1 MNCPLLPPTLFS
13 ALLAAAAAWQP
24 AAALPP
30 LNAHA
35 VTAYVVDDATLATIS
50 GKYFGAQMLVGL
62 RVDLV
67 SSLNTPQHGHAFAS
81 GSLLVER
88 RGGGFDVQVD
98 ARSGAD
104 AGNAPIAAGAAGASA
119 SGAESVQVRGIGQ
132 IAQIAGDGNRLGNLT
147 AIGFVDR
154 ADAAGFNG
162 QWHSHASAGAMS
174 ARVSFL
180 DGAARVVVDGPGA
193 SLQQRLDP
201 GASGGIVQLGR
212 IAGNGVDASNRM
224 QLQIVT
230 SAITPELSR
239 QLGLQQALDSLR
251 ALPR

>member
-1 MNCPLLPPTLFS
+1 MNCPRLPPTLFS
-13 ALLAAAAAWQP
+13 ALLAAAAALQP

-30 LNAHA
+30 LKAHA
-35 VTAYVVDDATLATIS
+35 VTAHVVDDATLATIS

-67 SSLNTPQHGHAFAS
+67 SSLNTPQHGTAFAS

-88 RGGGFDVQVD
+88 RGGGYEVQVD

-104 AGNAPIAAGAAGASA
+104 AGNATIAAGAAVANA
-119 SGAESVQVRGIGQ
+119 SGAESVQMRGIGQ

-147 AIGFVDR
+147 SIGFVDR
-154 ADAAGFNG
+154 ADASGFNG
-162 QWHSHASAGAMS
+162 QSHSQASAGAMS
-174 ARVSFL
+174 ARVTFL
-180 DGAARVVVDGPGA
+180 DGGARIAVDGPGA

-201 GASGGIVQLGR
+201 GASGGIAQLGR

-251 ALPR
+251 AVPR

>member
-1 MNCPLLPPTLFS
+1 M
-13 ALLAAAAAWQP
+13 
-24 AAALPP
+24 
-30 LNAHA
+30 
-35 VTAYVVDDATLATIS
+35 TAYIVDDATLATIS

-67 SSLNTPQHGHAFAS
+67 SSLDTPQQGSTFAS
-81 GSLLVER
+81 GALLVER
-88 RGGGFDVQVD
+88 RGGGFEVQVD

-104 AGNAPIAAGAAGASA
+104 AGNATLAAGAAGANA

-132 IAQIAGDGNRLGNLT
+132 IAQIAGDGNRLRNLT
-147 AIGFVDR
+147 SIAFVDR

-162 QWHSHASAGAMS
+162 QSHSQASAGAMS
-174 ARVSFL
+174 ARVTFL
-180 DGAARVVVDGPGA
+180 DGGARIAVDGPGA
-193 SLQQRLDP
+193 SLQQRLDA
-201 GASGGIVQLGR
+201 GAVGGIAQLGR

-239 QLGLQQALDSLR
+239 QLGLQQALDGLR
-251 ALPR
+251 AVPR